1 MNAKIWIQL
10 AGWVLCLGLSAP
22 QGRGAI
28 GCTLSNPA
36 QDLKYLFPEMT
47 TYREEVRDLDKLPDG
62 RKIYGGLKDRI
73 GAALD
78 PLYEAFETPYTVY
91 TVFKDGQVVGIV
103 HGVNVPGEGGVIQIF
118 VAATPD
124 KGAIQRLFFQRL
136 ESVAARWLKKRTFL
150 DQFQGLTLA
159 DFYKHDYFKAAGPAP
174 EKDPVGRIQSPLPD
188 EKGRADYEAALRGVR
203 KNLVL
208 LDVFVYQRQD
218 EVFFRK
224 AQEALAG
231 LKK

>member
-1 MNAKIWIQL
+1 MNLKTWTPA
-10 AGWVLCLGLSAP
+10 AGCLLFLFLSAP

-62 RKIYGGLKDRI
+62 CKVYDGLKDRI
-73 GAALD
+73 GAVLD

-118 VAATPD
+118 VSATPE
-124 KGAIQRLFFQRL
+124 KGAIRRLFFQRL
-136 ESVAARWLKKRTFL
+136 ESVAARWLKQRTFL
-150 DQFQGLTLA
+150 DQFKGLTLA
-159 DFYKHDYFKAAGPAP
+159 DFYKHDYFKAADSVP
-174 EKDPVGRIQSPLPD
+174 EQDRVGRIQSPLPD
-188 EKGRADYEAALRGVR
+188 EKGRADYEAAMRGVR

-208 LDVFVYQRQD
+208 LDVFVYQRQN
-218 EVFFRK
+218 EVFFQK